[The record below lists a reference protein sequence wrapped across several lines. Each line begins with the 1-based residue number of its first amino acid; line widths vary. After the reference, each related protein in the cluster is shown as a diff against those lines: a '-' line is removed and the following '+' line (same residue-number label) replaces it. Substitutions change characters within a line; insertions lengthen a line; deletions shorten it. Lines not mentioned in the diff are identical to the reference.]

1 MGLPSD
7 WKTFP
12 RSPGVYIMSDARGKV
27 LYVGK
32 AKDLRARVRNYSV
45 PGGDGRPAI
54 PNLIKRVSG
63 IRCIVTATE
72 KEALLLEN
80 TLIKRHRPPFN
91 IFFRDDKEYLLLRID
106 RNEAFPR
113 PELVRRA
120 ARDGATYFGPY
131 SSARGIR
138 ETVRELLRLF
148 PLCSCTRRKF
158 ASRTRPCLNYQI
170 GRCLGACAGLV
181 TRERYL
187 PVVDDAVRFLR
198 GEYRGLLARWKKEMI
213 ALSGGMRFE
222 EAAKIRDRIA
232 VVSKT
237 LARQRVVRTV
247 GGTWTPSDGIATG
260 PR

>member
-1 MGLPSD
+1 MGFPSD

-45 PGGDGRPAI
+45 PGRDGAAGDPEPRQAR
-54 PNLIKRVSG
+54 LRE

-148 PLCSCTRRKF
+148 PLCSCTPAEVRLPHAAVPQLPDGEVPRRVRRPGRRG
-158 ASRTRPCLNYQI
+158 SGTSPSSTTRCDSSVGSTGDSSP
-170 GRCLGACAGLV
+170 AGK
-181 TRERYL
+181 RR
-187 PVVDDAVRFLR
+187 
-198 GEYRGLLARWKKEMI
+198 
-213 ALSGGMRFE
+213 
-222 EAAKIRDRIA
+222 
-232 VVSKT
+232 
-237 LARQRVVRTV
+237 
-247 GGTWTPSDGIATG
+247 
-260 PR
+260 

>member
-1 MGLPSD
+1 MGIPPD

-12 RSPGVYIMSDARGKV
+12 RSPGVYIMGDGRGKI

-54 PNLIKRVSG
+54 PNLITRVRE

-80 TLIKRHRPPFN
+80 TLIKRHRPLFN

-106 RNEAFPR
+106 RNEPFPR
-113 PELVRRA
+113 PELVRKA

-148 PLCSCTRRKF
+148 PLCSCTRR
-158 ASRTRPCLNYQI
+158 
-170 GRCLGACAGLV
+170 
-181 TRERYL
+181 
-187 PVVDDAVRFLR
+187 
-198 GEYRGLLARWKKEMI
+198 
-213 ALSGGMRFE
+213 
-222 EAAKIRDRIA
+222 
-232 VVSKT
+232 
-237 LARQRVVRTV
+237 
-247 GGTWTPSDGIATG
+247 
-260 PR
+260 